1 MFNFILP
8 TFNFNIERWK
18 WNKEYR
24 VYVSNMGHFR
34 DEHKQLI
41 QVKIAN
47 DGYVRVKTAAGF
59 KSAHRLVMLTWRPI
73 PNAEDLTVDHLDHNK
88 RNNAVTNLEWVS
100 MEENQRR
107 AQEDY
112 INITPITPIIEN
124 MKTKTVYYAKDKH
137 NQYIKSFSSK
147 DEIIAWLKTESPM
160 ASTIKGSGWSD
171 GYILNKINAK
181 IKTGGKFLYLWQ
193 EVEIPVVQKGRH
205 IKCHIRAH
213 ISE

>member
-193 EVEIPVVQKGRH
+193 EVEIPVV
-205 IKCHIRAH
+205 
-213 ISE
+213 

>member
-18 WNKEYR
+18 WNNEYR

-34 DEHKQLI
+34 DEHKRLI
-41 QVKIAN
+41 QVKIAS
-47 DGYVRVKTAAGF
+47 DGYVRVNTSAGI

-107 AQEDY
+107 AKEDY

-193 EVEIPVVQKGRH
+193 EVEIPV
-205 IKCHIRAH
+205 I
-213 ISE
+213 